1 MTSRSITLHGPSR
14 AASADWRGLARIGY
28 IFLASVF
35 GVTLVW
41 AFLVRLD
48 GGAVAQGVV
57 SVESSRKT
65 IQHLEG
71 GIVREILVRDGDTVQ
86 RDSVLVRLDPTR
98 IDSTNELY
106 RVQLAT
112 ALAQEARLI
121 AEREMKDN
129 VAFPAEI
136 TEIES
141 NPTVARAISDQ
152 TRQFQVRRD
161 NLMQTIQMAEAQI
174 AQAVKEAQQNDIDN
188 ATSRAIQETATRELE
203 AVQYLYDKN
212 LVALPRLTALQ
223 REKARVEGVIA
234 STEAGKVR
242 LQEKI
247 REFTGRRDKLT
258 QDYRQDA
265 AGRLGDLQK
274 SISELRQQVIL
285 AGDSQ
290 RRIDVRAPITGVVQQ
305 MRIFTVG
312 GVIRPGDPIMDLVP
326 TSDDL
331 VIRAKVSTL
340 DIDRIQAGMDAEVR
354 FPSFRTFGL
363 PVIRG
368 NVVAISR
375 DRLMDEVTKEPYFDA
390 QVNVGRN
397 DLPESLRS
405 KLSAGMPAEVVMTTG
420 ERNVFDYLVSP
431 IIERFHTSMRER

>member
-14 AASADWRGLARIGY
+14 AASGDWQALTRIGY
-28 IFLASVF
+28 IFVAGVL

-41 AFLVRLD
+41 ALLVRLD
-48 GGAVAQGVV
+48 GGAVAHGVV

-65 IQHLEG
+65 VQHLEG
-71 GIVREILVRDGDTVQ
+71 GIVREILVRDGDFVQ

-106 RVQLAT
+106 RTQLAT
-112 ALAQEARLI
+112 VLAQEARLI
-121 AEREMKDN
+121 AEREMKDA
-129 VAFPAEI
+129 VDFPAEI
-136 TEIES
+136 TAIES
-141 NPTVARAISDQ
+141 VPAVARAIDDQ
-152 TRQFQVRRD
+152 TRQFKVRRD
-161 NLMQTIQMAEAQI
+161 NLMQAIQVAEAQI
-174 AQAVKEAQQNDIDN
+174 AQATKEAQQNDIDN
-188 ATSRAIQETATRELE
+188 ATSRAIQATAAKELD

-234 STEAGKVR
+234 STEAGKIR

-247 REFTGRRDKLT
+247 RELTGRRDKLT

-274 SISELRQQVIL
+274 SITELRSQVIV

-290 RRIDVRAPITGVVQQ
+290 RRIDVRAPSTGVVQQ

-312 GVIRPGDPIMDLVP
+312 GVIRPGDPIMDIVP

-331 VIRAKVSTL
+331 VIRAKVSPL
-340 DIDRIQAGMDAEVR
+340 DIDRVQADQEAEVR
-354 FPSFRTFGL
+354 FPSFRALGL

-368 NVVAISR
+368 KITAISR
-375 DRLMDEVTKEPYFDA
+375 DRLVDDVTKDAYFDA
-390 QVNVGRN
+390 QINIGRK
-397 DLPESLRS
+397 DLPDSIAP
-405 KLSAGMPAEVVMTTG
+405 KLSAGMPAEIVITTG
-420 ERNVFDYLVSP
+420 ERNVFDYLISP
-431 IIERFHTSMRER
+431 LVERFHTSMRER

>member
-14 AASADWRGLARIGY
+14 AASADWQSLTRLGY
-28 IFLASVF
+28 IFVASVL
-35 GVTLVW
+35 GVTLLW
-41 AFLVRLD
+41 ALLVRLD
-48 GGAVAQGVV
+48 GGAVAQGIV

-71 GIVREILVRDGDTVQ
+71 GIVREILVRDGDLVQ

-98 IDSTNELY
+98 IDSTSDLY
-106 RVQLAT
+106 RNQLAT

-121 AEREMKDN
+121 SEREMQDGVK
-129 VAFPAEI
+129 FPAEI

-141 NPTVARAISDQ
+141 VPTVARAIDDQ
-152 TRQFQVRRD
+152 TRQFRVRRD
-161 NLMQTIQMAEAQI
+161 NLMQAIQVADAQI

-188 ATSRAIQETATRELE
+188 ATSRSIMATAAKELE

-212 LVALPRLTALQ
+212 LVALPRLSALQ

-234 STEAGKVR
+234 STEAGKTR
-242 LQEKI
+242 LEEKI
-247 REFTGRRDKLT
+247 RELTGRRDKLA

-274 SISELRQQVIL
+274 SINELRQQVIV

-305 MRIFTVG
+305 MRVFTVG
-312 GVIRPGDPIMDLVP
+312 GVIRPGDPIMDIVP

-331 VIRAKVSTL
+331 VIRARISPL
-340 DIDRIQAGMDAEVR
+340 DVDRVQSEMEAEVR
-354 FPSFRTFGL
+354 FPSFRALGL

-368 NVVAISR
+368 KIVAISR
-375 DRLMDEVTKEPYFDA
+375 DRLLDEVTKDSYFDA
-390 QVNVGRN
+390 QINIGRK
-397 DLPESLRS
+397 DLPDSIAP
-405 KLSAGMPAEVVMTTG
+405 KLSAGMPAEVVITTG

-431 IIERFHTSMRER
+431 LIERFHTSMRER

>member
-1 MTSRSITLHGPSR
+1 
-14 AASADWRGLARIGY
+14 
-28 IFLASVF
+28 
-35 GVTLVW
+35 
-41 AFLVRLD
+41 
-48 GGAVAQGVV
+48 
-57 SVESSRKT
+57 
-65 IQHLEG
+65 
-71 GIVREILVRDGDTVQ
+71 
-86 RDSVLVRLDPTR
+86 
-98 IDSTNELY
+98 
-106 RVQLAT
+106 
-112 ALAQEARLI
+112 
-121 AEREMKDN
+121 
-129 VAFPAEI
+129 
-136 TEIES
+136 
-141 NPTVARAISDQ
+141 
-152 TRQFQVRRD
+152 
-161 NLMQTIQMAEAQI
+161 MAEAQI

-340 DIDRIQAGMDAEVR
+340 DIDRIQSGMDAEVR

-375 DRLMDEVTKEPYFDA
+375 DRL
-390 QVNVGRN
+390 
-397 DLPESLRS
+397 
-405 KLSAGMPAEVVMTTG
+405 
-420 ERNVFDYLVSP
+420 
-431 IIERFHTSMRER
+431 H

>member
-14 AASADWRGLARIGY
+14 AASADWQSLTRLGY
-28 IFLASVF
+28 IFVASVL
-35 GVTLVW
+35 GVTLLW
-41 AFLVRLD
+41 ALLVRLD
-48 GGAVAQGVV
+48 GGAVAQGIV

-71 GIVREILVRDGDTVQ
+71 GIVREILVRDGDLVQ

-98 IDSTNELY
+98 IDSTSDLY
-106 RVQLAT
+106 RNQLAT

-121 AEREMKDN
+121 SEREMQDGVK
-129 VAFPAEI
+129 FPAEI

-141 NPTVARAISDQ
+141 VPTVARAIDDQ
-152 TRQFQVRRD
+152 TRQFRVRRD
-161 NLMQTIQMAEAQI
+161 NLMQAIQVADAQI

-188 ATSRAIQETATRELE
+188 ATSRSIMATAAKELE

-212 LVALPRLTALQ
+212 LVALPRLSALQ

-234 STEAGKVR
+234 STEAGKTR
-242 LQEKI
+242 LEEKI
-247 REFTGRRDKLT
+247 RELTGRRDKLA

-274 SISELRQQVIL
+274 SINELRQQVIV

-305 MRIFTVG
+305 MRVFTVG
-312 GVIRPGDPIMDLVP
+312 GVIRPGDPIMDIVP

-331 VIRAKVSTL
+331 VIRARISPL
-340 DIDRIQAGMDAEVR
+340 DVDRVQSEMEAEVR
-354 FPSFRTFGL
+354 FPSFRALGL

-368 NVVAISR
+368 KIVAISR
-375 DRLMDEVTKEPYFDA
+375 DRLLDEVTKDSYFDA
-390 QVNVGRN
+390 QINIGRK
-397 DLPESLRS
+397 DLPESIAP
-405 KLSAGMPAEVVMTTG
+405 KLSAGMPAEVVITTG

-431 IIERFHTSMRER
+431 LIERFHTSMRER

>member
-1 MTSRSITLHGPSR
+1 MTSRSITLHGPAR
-14 AASADWRGLARIGY
+14 AASADWRGLTRIGY

-98 IDSTNELY
+98 IDSTSDLY
-106 RVQLAT
+106 RIQLAT
-112 ALAQEARLI
+112 ALAQESRLI
-121 AEREMKDN
+121 AEREMKDD
-129 VAFPAEI
+129 VTFPAEV
-136 TEIES
+136 TEINS
-141 NPTVARAISDQ
+141 IPAVARAIDDQ
-152 TRQFQVRRD
+152 TRQFQVRRES
-161 NLMQTIQMAEAQI
+161 LIQSIQMAEAQI

-188 ATSRAIQETATRELE
+188 ATSRSIQETATRELE
-203 AVQYLYDKN
+203 AIQYLYDKN
-212 LVALPRLTALQ
+212 LVALPRLTGLQ

-234 STEAGKVR
+234 STEAGKIR

-247 REFTGRRDKLT
+247 REFTTRRDKLT

-274 SISELRQQVIL
+274 SISELRQQVIV

-305 MRIFTVG
+305 LRVFTIG
-312 GVIRPGDPIMDLVP
+312 GVIRPGDPIMDIVP

-340 DIDRIQAGMDAEVR
+340 DIDRIQSGMDAEVR

-363 PVIRG
+363 PIIRG

-375 DRLMDEVTKEPYFDA
+375 DRLIDEVTKEPYFDA
-390 QVNVGRN
+390 QVNVGRK
-397 DLPESLRS
+397 DLPESLRPR
-405 KLSAGMPAEVVMTTG
+405 LSAGMPAEVVMTTG

-431 IIERFHTSMRER
+431 LIERFHTSMRER